1 MRNCTTSGTTPPSD
15 PASCTG
21 GGTRDGSTNLTTLT
35 WFDGTGAAVRTTA
48 DAGTSSAT
56 TATSDTAYDALGR
69 LQATRDPLGTVTR
82 TTYDGAT
89 GKASATIV
97 NCVDTTAPSN
107 WQDCAGTALADG
119 TRNLATSLEYDARG
133 NRTAVVAPNGRRTT
147 TAYDLADRVVRVV
160 DNDVAS
166 PALPGEDVTTEYAY
180 DAAGHRIAER
190 LPAADGSAFTVNAT
204 TYDGDGRVA
213 STIANCTVSATT
225 PPADPAWRTCG
236 QGGVTGTQ
244 DAATNIVTAYGYDA
258 RGNQASVTA
267 PDPSAA
273 ASSTATA
280 TTRYAFTA
288 EGRLCRVLE
297 NASVDLQGLADPCA
311 TAVTGRTTTANLL
324 TQYAYDAAG
333 NMSSATDAAGSTT
346 SYAYDAAGNMS
357 SATDPLGAVTAWTY
371 DALGRRTRQQNRTS
385 PPVTNTVDWA
395 YDAAGHVVSRTA
407 NSVTVTY
414 GYDLGGNRLTA
425 SDGAGTITATYDR
438 LSRVLTTS
446 DSLDSGAA
454 TSYTYS
460 LTSPQW
466 TDPTGTYL
474 VTLDRFDRAVALDDP
489 ATSAGFT
496 WAYRADGQTSSYGQ
510 PNGNTTAYAYDAAGR
525 PLATTTT
532 AAGPVTRAAYTWTR
546 NRAGQVL
553 SEATA
558 ITGDP
563 TNDTRTFTYDPV
575 ARLTAFSDD
584 GWTTATTYGWGA
596 VPNRTAVQVTGG
608 PSVPTTY
615 DAANRPL
622 NQNGVA
628 NAFASDADGRLT
640 ARPDATGAAYQRMT
654 WDSLGR
660 LTSVLPPSGST
671 PTATYTYDPLDR
683 LRMADYGSGNRARLR
698 YVGLTT
704 SIAQEVNDAT
714 GTVIRSIGNSWAGDH
729 LEDWTGAGSSLRI
742 YGVNGHGDVTWTA
755 GSTGSVTGTV
765 RYDPWGTATSVT
777 GSMPDFRFQGSWA
790 DDATKLSWVITRWY
804 APAQGRFI
812 SEDSLLGQPRDPD
825 SRHLYAY
832 GAGEPV
838 GRSDPGGRY

>member
-1 MRNCTTSGTTPPSD
+1 MPSLSGRRHPLATPP
-15 PASCTG
+15 
-21 GGTRDGSTNLTTLT
+21 
-35 WFDGTGAAVRTTA
+35 
-48 DAGTSSAT
+48 
-56 TATSDTAYDALGR
+56 
-69 LQATRDPLGTVTR
+69 
-82 TTYDGAT
+82 
-89 GKASATIV
+89 
-97 NCVDTTAPSN
+97 
-107 WQDCAGTALADG
+107 
-119 TRNLATSLEYDARG
+119 
-133 NRTAVVAPNGRRTT
+133 
-147 TAYDLADRVVRVV
+147 
-160 DNDVAS
+160 
-166 PALPGEDVTTEYAY
+166 
-180 DAAGHRIAER
+180 
-190 LPAADGSAFTVNAT
+190 
-204 TYDGDGRVA
+204 
-213 STIANCTVSATT
+213 
-225 PPADPAWRTCG
+225 
-236 QGGVTGTQ
+236 
-244 DAATNIVTAYGYDA
+244 
-258 RGNQASVTA
+258 
-267 PDPSAA
+267 
-273 ASSTATA
+273 
-280 TTRYAFTA
+280 
-288 EGRLCRVLE
+288 
-297 NASVDLQGLADPCA
+297 
-311 TAVTGRTTTANLL
+311 
-324 TQYAYDAAG
+324 
-333 NMSSATDAAGSTT
+333 
-346 SYAYDAAGNMS
+346 
-357 SATDPLGAVTAWTY
+357 
-371 DALGRRTRQQNRTS
+371 
-385 PPVTNTVDWA
+385 
-395 YDAAGHVVSRTA
+395 
-407 NSVTVTY
+407 
-414 GYDLGGNRLTA
+414 LTA
-425 SDGAGTITATYDR
+425 SDGAQTITATYDR
-438 LSRVLTTS
+438 LNRVLATS

-460 LTSPQW
+460 LTAPQW

-510 PNGNTTAYAYDAAGR
+510 PNGNTTAYGYDAAGR
-525 PLATTTT
+525 PASSATT
-532 AAGPVTRAAYTWTR
+532 AAGPVARASYAWTR

-553 SEATA
+553 SEAA
-558 ITGDP
+558 AVAGDP
-563 TNDTRTFTYDPV
+563 TNGTRSFSYDPL

-584 GWTTATTYGWGA
+584 GWTTATAYGWDA

-615 DAANRPL
+615 DAANRP
-622 NQNGVA
+622 QAQDGVA

-838 GRSDPGGRY
+838 GRSDPGGRYWYRTGANFAVPATLSRTIRNPRRVQGRFEFAWFISQAESDVRVVGNLVLLGHMSGDNRGWASNHVPCNQSRGCVVIDFDHKTIKAQVNPTCGTFWLSPTTFSFGCTDQFRFNCSAFLTENYNCLRIVEDPLSGRLVLRWSLTQSRMPVIRPDRTIEGSLTISPGGSRGGTVAVTGNEFPKQELYYFMGSGRETLMRTGQSWEPNGMSLWGSTTSVRYHTYWV